1 MHDTT
6 QRSRNNTQ
14 NHEHAFIKLKQLHTV
29 GDSVRKCSQ
38 VNSRVAHVAT
48 MKRTT
53 SRMSGETTEGR
64 GTKRTV
70 KVEKVRAG

>member
-1 MHDTT
+1 
-6 QRSRNNTQ
+6 
-14 NHEHAFIKLKQLHTV
+14 
-29 GDSVRKCSQ
+29 
-38 VNSRVAHVAT
+38 